1 MKKILTSLA
10 LAISLAAT
18 PVWAET
24 TLRVAHNA
32 ADGNPKA
39 EASLLFAKLVEE
51 KTDGRIKVEVGG
63 NAQFGDD
70 AEAITSMRLGAIA
83 FSANSQGTTSSVVPE
98 FALLGL
104 PFLFSNQQDAWRVLD
119 GTAGDKL
126 SELAAQKGLVVLA
139 YWDNGIRHVSNNV
152 RPITKPSELAG
163 IKLRTPPDTMT
174 VDIFQTLGANPT
186 PMAFSELYIALQQ
199 GVVDG
204 QENPLANIYSSKL
217 YEVQKYISF
226 TGHKYEATPFL
237 ASKIVW
243 DRLSQDDQAAIR
255 EAAKEAGDFNRK
267 TFVEQETQL
276 RAEMEA
282 AGVMFNDVEHSAF
295 VAATQPVYEKWK
307 KDYPELVS
315 LLVRESTQSQ

>member
-10 LAISLAAT
+10 LAITLAASPT
-18 PVWAET
+18 WAET

-51 KTDGRIKVEVGG
+51 KTDGRVKVEVGG

-104 PFLFSNQQDAWRVLD
+104 PFLFSSQQDAWRVLD
-119 GTAGDKL
+119 GAAGEKL
-126 SELAAQKGLVVLA
+126 SELAADKGLVVLA

-152 RPITKPSELAG
+152 RPITKPEDLAG

-217 YEVQKYISF
+217 YEVQKYISL

-243 DRLSQDDQAAIR
+243 DGLSQEDQAAIR

-276 RAEMEA
+276 RAEMED
-282 AGVMFNDVEHSAF
+282 AGVTFNDADHSAF
-295 VAATQPVYEKWK
+295 VDATQPVYEKWK

-315 LLVRESTQSQ
+315 LLVSESTSGN